1 MPGSRVASLIQQV
14 VGAMRPQAPGAD
26 PALQARMAIVLRH
39 LLEAVEET
47 KLTEAE
53 LAGLC
58 AFFDTVAAT
67 KEWRFLTHVFGLDTL
82 VTETTHGGEGRAT
95 VDNVEGPL
103 FRAGAPEVDTPAL
116 MMRPDEPGER
126 LFLSGRVVEARSGQP
141 LPHAVLDVWQSNAAG
156 AYAEDDPGQ
165 PEWNFRRRVRADAA
179 GRYEV
184 ETVVPGCYEIGD
196 LSGMACGR
204 LMQRLGRHG
213 MRPGHVHVKLSAPGA
228 QPMTTLLYFRGDP
241 WIDDDSIFSVREDV
255 TLTLTRHD
263 DAGEMAARGV
273 AAPFHTGHFDFAL
286 EPASTQAVRDGALQ
300 DA

>member
-1 MPGSRVASLIQQV
+1 MPSERVSGLIHQV
-14 VGAMRPQAPGAD
+14 IGAMRPGAPNAD
-26 PALQARMAIVLRH
+26 PALQARIAIVIRH
-39 LLEAVEET
+39 VLEAVEEAR
-47 KLTEAE
+47 LTEAE
-53 LAGLC
+53 LTAVC
-58 AFFDTVAAT
+58 AFLDKVAQT

-82 VTETTHGGEGRAT
+82 VTETTHGGDERRT

-103 FRAGAPEVDTPAL
+103 FRADAPEVASPAL

-126 LFLSGRVVEARSGQP
+126 LFLSGRVLNAATGQP
-141 LPHAVLDVWQSNAAG
+141 LPDAVLDVWQSNAAG

-179 GRYEV
+179 GRYEI

-196 LSGMACGR
+196 LSGMACGQ

-213 MRPGHVHVKLSAPGA
+213 MRPGHVHVKLAAPGA

-241 WIDDDSIFSVREDV
+241 WIDDDSIFSVRDDV
-255 TLTLTRHD
+255 TLTLQQHD
-263 DAGEMAARGV
+263 DPAEMAARGV
-273 AAPFHTGHFDFAL
+273 KAPFHTGQFDFAL
-286 EPASTQAVRDGALQ
+286 EPAGKQALQ